1 MRQIALSGV
10 VDGDA
15 EGMDPAAAGLQDRL
29 AGVLD
34 AVVPAVAVLVVRAPV
49 DEVAAAAIA
58 LVLLFLTGPLRYV
71 PIAALGAILISA
83 SLSLLNLK
91 TLGVLYRL
99 DRLELALA
107 LLATVGVIWV
117 GALKAILVVVILA
130 LLRFVYLSARPRV
143 EVLGEVER
151 LSGFHSIARHP
162 DAKTDR
168 GLLLSRFNAPHF
180 KQQALA
186 AINAAG
192 ADMKWLVLDAVP
204 ITGLD
209 YTGYAEL
216 EELAETLRERGAELM
231 LAGRATAPR
240 SSSTSPGTARGSPPG
255 RSPCPWCSRWA

>member
-1 MRQIALSGV
+1 
-10 VDGDA
+10 
-15 EGMDPAAAGLQDRL
+15 
-29 AGVLD
+29 
-34 AVVPAVAVLVVRAPV
+34 
-49 DEVAAAAIA
+49 
-58 LVLLFLTGPLRYV
+58 LFLTGPLRDV
-71 PIAALGAILISA
+71 PIAALGAILITA

-168 GLLLSRFNAPHF
+168 GLLLFRFNAPHF

-209 YTGYAEL
+209 YTGYTEL
-216 EELAETLRERGAELM
+216 EELAETLRERGVELM
-231 LAGRATAPR
+231 LAGRATETEELRQAKGISENRVFSR
-240 SSSTSPGTARGSPPG
+240 SFPTLRQAVKAYRARLETGAANADP
-255 RSPCPWCSRWA
+255 A